1 MGRLC
6 REFER
11 MRGQLAENNQQL
23 WKMLEEEKAL
33 RAAIAHDIRSPLSV
47 LEGGITD
54 VYVAY
59 PVVYRDVM
67 FNYTFLSKYE

>member
-1 MGRLC
+1 MGGLC
-6 REFER
+6 KEFER

-47 LEGGITD
+47 LEGI
-54 VYVAY
+54 
-59 PVVYRDVM
+59 RKC
-67 FNYTFLSKYE
+67 FQNIFRRKR